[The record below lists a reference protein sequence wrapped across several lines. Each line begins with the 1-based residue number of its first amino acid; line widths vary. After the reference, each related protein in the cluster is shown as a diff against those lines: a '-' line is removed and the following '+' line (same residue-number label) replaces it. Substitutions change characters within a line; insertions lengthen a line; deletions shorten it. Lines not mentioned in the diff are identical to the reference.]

1 MKTAHRH
8 LLLAVIGGAFMV
20 LGLATPANAHSD
32 LEKSNPRPNS
42 QVKESPGSVALTFN
56 EKIAANG
63 NGIVV
68 TDSAGK
74 RFDQGIAI
82 VIGDTVKQRVKE
94 ITAPGRY
101 TVRYRVVSA
110 DGHVVSSKYSFAFAP
125 PSPGAPSS
133 TPVASTTNQTSTG
146 NSAAVVGAIAGAIAG
161 GLTGVYLIRRKR
173 SKSAT

>member
-68 TDSAGK
+68 TDSAGT

-125 PSPGAPSS
+125 PSSGAPSS
-133 TPVASTTNQTSTG
+133 TPVAATTNQTSTG

>member
-1 MKTAHRH
+1 MFLNKRVGAAVLTLVAAALLTTGTAQ
-8 LLLAVIGGAFMV
+8 
-20 LGLATPANAHSD
+20 AHSD
-32 LEKSNPRPNS
+32 LEASTPKANS
-42 QVKESPGSVALTFN
+42 RVETSPTSVSLTFN
-56 EKIAANG
+56 EDIGAKG
-63 NGIVV
+63 NGVVV
-68 TDSAGK
+68 TNAAGD
-74 RFDQGIAI
+74 RFDTGAI
-82 VIGDTVKQRVKE
+82 VIDGSNAKQSIKKL
-94 ITAPGRY
+94 TAPGRY

-146 NSAAVVGAIAGAIAG
+146 NSAVGLGAIAGAIAG

>member
-8 LLLAVIGGAFMV
+8 LLLAVIGGTFMV
-20 LGLATPANAHSD
+20 LGLATPANAHSELD
-32 LEKSNPRPNS
+32 KSNPRPNS

-56 EKIAANG
+56 ENIAANG

-125 PSPGAPSS
+125 PTSPTPAS
-133 TPVASTTNQTSTG
+133 TPIANTSKAG
-146 NSAAVVGAIAGAIAG
+146 KSGLNGALVGAIVGGIAG
-161 GLTGVYLIRRKR
+161 GLTAFYLLRRNR